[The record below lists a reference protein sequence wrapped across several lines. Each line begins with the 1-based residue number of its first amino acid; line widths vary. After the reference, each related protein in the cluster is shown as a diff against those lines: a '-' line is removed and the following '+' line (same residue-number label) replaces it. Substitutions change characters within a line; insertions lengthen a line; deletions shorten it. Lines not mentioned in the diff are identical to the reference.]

1 MPLPQDIRGKPMA
14 AFKAY
19 LSAFLEKIN
28 YVETQW
34 DVASF
39 QNYEIKIWPLIRL
52 SFASRWQEQERGLI
66 SQGLEQSHRIKN
78 PKGNHASPIRF
89 LRRMWAKKCG
99 FFFGKQ
105 QAHFWNNGTWGVL
118 LTSSKMEKAGERHMF
133 FDPLKSFLDPKNK
146 SLNIYWND
154 ACIKTEIKDSLSPLL
169 AKAAQISKYFSAP
182 ISEKEKQR
190 IEEIKK
196 YLGLGQLDIVEIKKQ
211 AGFILA
217 LSHILEGALYK
228 KGIQAF
234 YLICFYQPVCFA
246 FALACRRLKIP
257 CVEFQ
262 HGQQGDSHFMYS
274 RWENY
279 PKGGYEIIPS
289 DFWCWGE
296 MSAVRFRQWANK
308 GGAHRVWVGGSPKLA
323 AVISDPLLPY
333 KPRKW
338 NRPIQKALVCLQFTE
353 LPDFVWESINESP
366 EIVWLIRLHPR
377 FSGEAE
383 SFQALCQQKIKPTS
397 KWELERATKGNYYEL
412 LREVDIQL
420 TGWSTT
426 AYEALSFEVPTILI
440 HANGAETMK
449 EFLQAGTF
457 KYAGDSKTLLNC
469 LRKPAF
475 EAPKGD
481 PYIKTDS
488 LGIKETFENIL
499 IKENNSLNN

>member
-1 MPLPQDIRGKPMA
+1 MA
-14 AFKAY
+14 TSKAY
-19 LSAFLEKIN
+19 LSAFLDKIN
-28 YVETQW
+28 YVETHW

-52 SFASRWQEQERGLI
+52 AFASLWQEQERGII
-66 SQGLEQSHRIKN
+66 SQGLEQPHRIKN
-78 PKGNHASPIRF
+78 PKWNYASPILF

-105 QAHFWNNGTWGVL
+105 QAYFWNNGTWGVL
-118 LTSSKMEKAGERHMF
+118 LASSKMEKACERHLF

-146 SLNIYWND
+146 SLNIFWND
-154 ACIKTEIKDSLSPLL
+154 ACIKTEIKDSLAPLL

-182 ISEKEKQR
+182 ISEKEKQL
-190 IEEIKK
+190 IEEIKE
-196 YLGLGQLDIVEIKKQ
+196 YLGLGRLDFVEIKKQ

-262 HGQQGDSHFMYS
+262 HGQQGDSHYMYS

-279 PKGGYEIIPS
+279 PKGGYELIPS

-296 MSAVRFRQWANK
+296 MSAVRFRQWAK
-308 GGAHRVWVGGSPKLA
+308 KEGVHRVWVGGSPKLA

-377 FSGEAE
+377 FAEEAE
-383 SFQALCQQKIKPTS
+383 SFQALCKQKIKSTS
-397 KWELERATKGNYYEL
+397 KWELERPTTGNYYEL
-412 LREVDIQL
+412 LREVDVQL

-440 HANGAETMK
+440 HANGAETMR
-449 EFLQAGTF
+449 EFVQAGTF

-469 LRKPAF
+469 LRNPAF
-475 EAPKGD
+475 EVPKGD
-481 PYIKTDS
+481 PYIKTDPV
-488 LGIKETFENIL
+488 GIEETFQNIL
-499 IKENNSLNN
+499 IKGNDSPKNYCLK